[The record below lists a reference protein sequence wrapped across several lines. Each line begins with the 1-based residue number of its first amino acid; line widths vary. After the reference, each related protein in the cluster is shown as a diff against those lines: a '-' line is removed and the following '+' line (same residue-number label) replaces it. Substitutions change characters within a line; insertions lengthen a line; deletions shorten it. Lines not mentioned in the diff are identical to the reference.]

1 MVTWI
6 LELGDIPLADEE
18 DSPVDQQTGEALE
31 MHEKVLEKAN
41 VNRCQV
47 HFGGALSNF
56 YAGLSNA
63 SSFYVSKAAL
73 VVDANL
79 EDFFQTTFRTI
90 LKERLKPPTSSDVLE
105 VINDFCSQALS
116 LAQTQDHGACW
127 ELELEKYVLV
137 PAGRDDMETD

>member
-1 MVTWI
+1 MFSLI
-6 LELGDIPLADEE
+6 LEQGDIPLADEE
-18 DSPVDQQTGEALE
+18 DSPVDQQTGEAPE

-41 VNRCQV
+41 ITRCQV

-56 YAGLSNA
+56 YVGLSNA

-79 EDFFQTTFRTI
+79 EHFFQTTFRTI

-105 VINDFCSQALS
+105 VVDDFCSQVLS
-116 LAQTQDHGACW
+116 LAQMQDRGACW

-137 PAGRDDMETD
+137 PAGRDDMETN